1 LQGSA
6 VRDRQLTLS
15 EREQTMTE
23 NQWTQPD
30 PSASVNQYG
39 TAGTAAGS
47 GGAGTAAGSGGAGGT
62 SSKSEAAKEEAA
74 DVAGQAAG
82 AAQTVAET
90 AKAEA
95 ANVASEVKTNARD
108 LLQKAKSDLTNQA
121 GTQQQKVAEGLRSI
135 SGELENMANASDQP
149 GVASELIR
157 QAAERSKA
165 VASWLDNRD
174 PGSLLDEVQSIARRR
189 PGVFLLVAAG
199 AGVLAGRLGKSL
211 QAGAPASATTTG
223 TGLPPQPVPAPA
235 TGSGITAG
243 IGEPFYEETTLGEP
257 PRTGTGPSYPP
268 TVAGGASAGVPLRD
282 ADDPYAQGEGRR
294 L

>member
-1 LQGSA
+1 
-6 VRDRQLTLS
+6 
-15 EREQTMTE
+15 MTE

-121 GTQQQKVAEGLRSI
+121 GTQQQKVAAGLRSI
-135 SGELENMANASDQP
+135 SGELETMASASDQP

-157 QAAERSKA
+157 QAAERSKS
-165 VASWLDNRD
+165 VAAWLENRD

-223 TGLPPQPVPAPA
+223 TGLPPQPVPVPVPA

-257 PRTGTGPSYPP
+257 PRTGTGPSYPQ
-268 TVAGGASAGVPLRD
+268 TVAGGASAGVPLGD
-282 ADDPYAQGEGRR
+282 ADDPYAQGQGRQ

>member
-1 LQGSA
+1 
-6 VRDRQLTLS
+6 
-15 EREQTMTE
+15 MTE

-47 GGAGTAAGSGGAGGT
+47 GGAGGT

-74 DVAGQAAG
+74 DAAGQAAG

-165 VASWLDNRD
+165 VASWLENRD

-211 QAGAPASATTTG
+211 QAGAPASATTTA

-282 ADDPYAQGEGRR
+282 ADDPYAQGEGRQ